1 MLCKKKRKLSEFTGW
16 LLHKCKEVISF
27 SYSQCYKIIPLSAI
41 DGAYWNELATCY
53 NADYDLR
60 QYPKLQNTVI
70 AQM

>member
-1 MLCKKKRKLSEFTGW
+1 MQGSHF
-16 LLHKCKEVISF
+16 F
-27 SYSQCYKIIPLSAI
+27 SYSQCYQIIPLFLAI

-70 AQM
+70 NSDVRLKLREVDYIF